1 MTFLLLY
8 FGCEINRKT
17 ADGMEN
23 WAKVIHKESVGIT
36 KMYNAIP
43 CSLKSLDKSIL
54 LNTEKTLVMRVLP
67 LKIINQFSFHKTL
80 PLLVIFLYNKYVE
93 KLRNMLGSAVN
104 GNQSQE

>member
-67 LKIINQFSFHKTL
+67 LKIINELINFLFIKH
-80 PLLVIFLYNKYVE
+80 FLYW
-93 KLRNMLGSAVN
+93 
-104 GNQSQE
+104 